1 VANTSLAVDRASP
14 SASFASESSEDD
26 NIYRSYS
33 PPSSELITKATSSTN
48 TLVTTNVLMK
58 RYAAQSRTNVLR
70 STSISPLIIRKQRQ
84 TSLINSTNN
93 LHRPNLN
100 SQGTPPN
107 FKSNSIIEKKT
118 TSTPSSQN
126 TDRLNLQ
133 QSRLTNNK
141 SQLITYT
148 PIAQTMKKLSSVTPS
163 TDRSVLSN
171 NSKVRIDLYVF
182 N

>member
-1 VANTSLAVDRASP
+1 MANTSLAVDRASP
-14 SASFASESSEDD
+14 SASFASESSDD
-26 NIYRSYS
+26 DGMHRSYS

-48 TLVTTNVLMK
+48 TLISTNILMK
-58 RYAAQSRTNVLR
+58 RYAAQSRTSVLR

-84 TSLINSTNN
+84 PSFANSTNN

-107 FKSNSIIEKKT
+107 FKSNTIIEKKM
-118 TSTPSSQN
+118 TSTLLSQS
-126 TDRLNLQ
+126 TDRLNQ

-171 NSKVRIDLYVF
+171 NSKVRINLYVF